1 MKDIHIHGYYITSNN
16 PTEKVPLEPQ
26 DEFFLYKWSL
36 IELVLPKCRDVYC
49 YNNQLTDLYG
59 IENLTNLRQLIC
71 FNNQLT
77 ELIIPEGCEYVECQY
92 NNLIKLIIP
101 ENCEFIGCVNNKLN
115 KLIVPK
121 GCIFIYCGNNNI
133 HPIVVDLFKSEDPV
147 KIQLANSL
155 QLANNLQR

>member
-49 YNNQLTDLYG
+49 Y
-59 IENLTNLRQLIC
+59 
-71 FNNQLT
+71 NNQLT